1 MGTVPFRGEGEEVMR
16 LTRYG
21 EFKFHK
27 RYWRNVSEGAKI
39 LISRML
45 TVDPICRI
53 TATAA
58 LQSEWI
64 QKSSDEL
71 DSHDLNANME
81 ELKLS
86 KEDARLKMKAAVFTV
101 VATGKF
107 RERGQLHDDDDDEEY
122 ESDED

>member
-1 MGTVPFRGEGEEVMR
+1 MIR

-27 RYWRNVSEGAKI
+27 RYWHNISEGAKI

-45 TVDPICRI
+45 TVDPLCRI

-64 QKSSDEL
+64 QRSSDEL
-71 DSHDLNANME
+71 DSRGLNANME

-86 KEDARLKMKAAVFTV
+86 KEDARMKMKAAVFTV

-107 RERGQLHDDDDDEEY
+107 IDRGRLQDDEDDDEY
-122 ESDED
+122 ESEED